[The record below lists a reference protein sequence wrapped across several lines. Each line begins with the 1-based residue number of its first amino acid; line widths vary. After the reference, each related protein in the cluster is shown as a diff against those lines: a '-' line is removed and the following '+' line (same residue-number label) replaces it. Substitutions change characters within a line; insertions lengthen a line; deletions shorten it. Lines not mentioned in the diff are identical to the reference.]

1 MIILNALGDLIL
13 TRKKGFFQRRWTDF
27 RTGHGTYL
35 VYFLAFMNFSILVY
49 ELVLV
54 NIPGVL
60 VIIPTLFHFLLIFLL
75 IYIPLAAIIG
85 WLHRR
90 YQMPIDIALS
100 MKQNPYW
107 REITTSLAEFEKAVL
122 LIAQNKNDEAV
133 TLLQTAIKRLEMD
146 FA

>member
-1 MIILNALGDLIL
+1 M
-13 TRKKGFFQRRWTDF
+13 
-27 RTGHGTYL
+27 
-35 VYFLAFMNFSILVY
+35 Y

-54 NIPGVL
+54 NIPGMQL
-60 VIIPTLFHFLLIFLL
+60 LFPNILYFLLVFLA

-90 YQMPIDIALS
+90 YQMPVDIALS

-107 REITTSLAEFEKAVL
+107 RDITKSLAEFEKGML
-122 LIAQNKNDEAV
+122 LIAQAKNNEAI
-133 TLLQTAIKRLEMD
+133 TILQNAIKRLEMD

>member
-1 MIILNALGDLIL
+1 M
-13 TRKKGFFQRRWTDF
+13 TKKKGFLQRRWTDF
-27 RTGHGTYL
+27 RTGHSTYL
-35 VYFLAFMNFSILVY
+35 VYFLAFMNFSILMY

-54 NIPGVL
+54 NIPGMQL
-60 VIIPTLFHFLLIFLL
+60 LFPNILYFLLVFLA

-90 YQMPIDIALS
+90 YQMPVDIALS

-107 REITTSLAEFEKAVL
+107 RDITKSLAEFEKGML
-122 LIAQNKNDEAV
+122 LIAQAKNNEAI
-133 TLLQTAIKRLEMD
+133 TILQNAIKRLEMD

>member
-1 MIILNALGDLIL
+1 MS
-13 TRKKGFFQRRWTDF
+13 KKRGFLQRRWTDF
-27 RTGHGTYL
+27 RTGHSTYL
-35 VYFLAFMNFSILVY
+35 VYFLSFANFSILMY

-54 NIPGVL
+54 RIPGVTTF
-60 VIIPTLFHFLLIFLL
+60 IPNIFIFLL
-75 IYIPLAAIIG
+75 LFLAIYLPFAAIVG

-107 REITTSLAEFEKAVL
+107 REITKSLAEFETAMLLLAQDEKEDAIKVL
-122 LIAQNKNDEAV
+122 QA
-133 TLLQTAIKRLEMD
+133 AIKRLEME

>member
-1 MIILNALGDLIL
+1 MVK
-13 TRKKGFFQRRWTDF
+13 RKSFLQRRWTDF

-35 VYFLAFMNFSILVY
+35 VYFLAFMNFTILMY

-54 NIPGVL
+54 NIPGMT
-60 VIIPTLFHFLLIFLL
+60 ILFPNILYFLLIFLAL
-75 IYIPLAAIIG
+75 YIPLAALIG

-107 REITTSLAEFEKAVL
+107 RNITKSLAEFETAML
-122 LIAQNKNDEAV
+122 LMVQDKNDEAV
-133 TLLQTAIKRLEMD
+133 TTLQDAIKRLKME

>member
-1 MIILNALGDLIL
+1 M
-13 TRKKGFFQRRWTDF
+13 TTKKGFFQRRWTDF

-35 VYFLAFMNFSILVY
+35 VYFLAFMNFSILMY

-54 NIPGVL
+54 NIPGMQSL
-60 VIIPTLFHFLLIFLL
+60 LPNILYFLLVFLA
-75 IYIPLAAIIG
+75 IYIPLASIIG

-107 REITTSLAEFEKAVL
+107 RDITKSLAEFEKGVL
-122 LIAQNKNDEAV
+122 LMIQTKNTEAIEV
-133 TLLQTAIKRLEMD
+133 LQTAIKRLEME